1 MNIID
6 ATIASCSI
14 PFIFLPK
21 KIDNNLYVD
30 AFIINNYACNV
41 LCDDMENTVGI
52 NLIGILDKGCMDSNI
67 KTFQDYILN
76 LFISFQTNKSINY
89 IPKLNIELKDTT
101 SPVDFDVNENKKKEM
116 FLKAYN
122 ATIEI
127 IKDYL
132 NKEEIIKTSK
142 NNTET
147 EKNLET
153 NNNEVEIQEN
163 NEVENEKNNEVEI
176 QENNEVEIQENNEAK
191 I

>member
-1 MNIID
+1 
-6 ATIASCSI
+6 
-14 PFIFLPK
+14 
-21 KIDNNLYVD
+21 
-30 AFIINNYACNV
+30 
-41 LCDDMENTVGI
+41 
-52 NLIGILDKGCMDSNI
+52 
-67 KTFQDYILN
+67 
-76 LFISFQTNKSINY
+76 
-89 IPKLNIELKDTT
+89 
-101 SPVDFDVNENKKKEM
+101 M
-116 FLKAYN
+116 FLKL
-122 ATIEI
+122 TMLLLKLL
-127 IKDYL
+127 KDYL